1 MTDRVEIPTVAL
13 SQVIERLTERRIVV
27 EKAVSTLGEAPQ
39 GLRDVFELCRGFEK
53 AFSNIVNESPVANR
67 IKEAFFSEK
76 GLAGN
81 VQRLPFDKLFSID
94 SVKKITKTADG
105 YQPHLVSPERG
116 LQLMASKALDQV
128 EGPVQECVSQVYTL
142 LISAARDAAS
152 VAGEHTEAAMNGKV
166 PLIVPE
172 FRTFIMP
179 AVVRALDEWRSEG
192 EKMAQ
197 MLVDME
203 RSYITAGFFRYTMYR
218 RFEASQSQ
226 AAVQKALA
234 KGGKKKGFMDR
245 VGLGGGG
252 GGGAEPDFAAPGAP
266 DAAGAMVPRAPGAPS
281 GAGSAAG
288 GGISLGSL
296 ADPNDY
302 IAAHFD
308 KKVNEESARQ
318 SLPVDGWRWQKR
330 FFIFSDSNKT
340 LYYFK
345 TPDDV
350 PKPNGLRGQISLVDC
365 IIEDLD
371 ERGNVRPAI
380 GSAMVEMQRG
390 ERASLLLR
398 IRSLDPRRPC
408 VKDHNSI
415 VLRAENVGNKYE
427 WISRMMRAVAAS
439 AGPSPPPP
447 VQAQPQPAAADP
459 RRASKDVIAD
469 ANGQP
474 AGVAPQPLGS
484 PGSAPSEASELVD
497 PLSEAA
503 GVQLSRRNS
512 FEVMTSTRLGQGA
525 KFFRAEELRDN
536 HGRLQPAPPIVLGP
550 MAPGGGLQPQQQQAS
565 AAMRLAELAK
575 KPLTVQETW
584 ETRYEQLMEQ
594 FASDMQMYI
603 TMVCD
608 TIVTTVPKSVVHC
621 LVRKAEK
628 NLLNHLFGH
637 VHKMSEEE
645 LKRMLT
651 EDSSVTEKRAAVR
664 LLYDKIKMAI
674 DDVQYKQEKVK
685 RKDHEGDNVLMDAE
699 VLALAV
705 MTDLLSGEQRRRYT
719 DMIDSPYMP
728 ALRAPVPLSHVDR
741 PKKLPTAPQGLVE
754 GQAAAAGLART
765 SVGAGAPARR
775 APAVPARPAANGM
788 PSTPSARRAP
798 PPPPK

>member
-1 MTDRVEIPTVAL
+1 
-13 SQVIERLTERRIVV
+13 
-27 EKAVSTLGEAPQ
+27 
-39 GLRDVFELCRGFEK
+39 
-53 AFSNIVNESPVANR
+53 
-67 IKEAFFSEK
+67 
-76 GLAGN
+76 
-81 VQRLPFDKLFSID
+81 
-94 SVKKITKTADG
+94 
-105 YQPHLVSPERG
+105 
-116 LQLMASKALDQV
+116 
-128 EGPVQECVSQVYTL
+128 VYTL
-142 LISAARDAAS
+142 LVSAARDAAA

-172 FRTFIMP
+172 FKTFIMP
-179 AVVRALDEWRSEG
+179 AVIRALDDWRTEG

-226 AAVQKALA
+226 AAVQKALN
-234 KGGKKKGFMDR
+234 KGKTKKGFM
-245 VGLGGGG
+245 GF
-252 GGGAEPDFAAPGAP
+252 GGGAAEPALDGPAGQPGPGAITP
-266 DAAGAMVPRAPGAPS
+266 VTSMRASNPAS
-281 GAGSAAG
+281 
-288 GGISLGSL
+288 GISMSSL

-308 KKVNEESARQ
+308 KKVNEESTRQ

-350 PKPNGLRGQISLVDC
+350 PKANGLRGQINLVDC

-371 ERGNVRPAI
+371 ERGNVRPSI

-390 ERASLLLR
+390 NRASLLMR

-415 VLRAENVGNKYE
+415 VLRAENVGIKYE
-427 WISRMMRAVAAS
+427 WITRMMRAMAAS
-439 AGPSPPPP
+439 AGPPLPPP
-447 VQAQPQPAAADP
+447 VAAATQQQQQQPTAAAAGDQ
-459 RRASKDVIAD
+459 RLSRDGAD
-469 ANGQP
+469 ANGNATP
-474 AGVAPQPLGS
+474 AGAAGLNGAPEG
-484 PGSAPSEASELVD
+484 SELLD
-497 PLSEAA
+497 PA
-503 GVQLSRRNS
+503 GDIQLTRRNS
-512 FEVMTSTRLGQGA
+512 FEVMATTRLGQGA
-525 KFFRAEELRDN
+525 KFFRADELRDQ
-536 HGRLQPAPPIVLGP
+536 HGRLQSAPPIVLGP
-550 MAPGGGLQPQQQQAS
+550 MTPGAGPVTANPS
-565 AAMRLAELAK
+565 SLAKLTELAK
-575 KPLTVQETW
+575 KPLSVQETW

-594 FASDMQMYI
+594 FANDMQLYI

-637 VHKMSEEE
+637 VHKMSEDE
-645 LKRMLT
+645 LNRMLQ
-651 EDSSVTEKRAAVR
+651 EDSSVTERRAAVR
-664 LLYDKIKMAI
+664 NLYDKIKMAI

-685 RKDHEGDNVLMDAE
+685 RKDHEGDTVLLDAE

-705 MTDLLSGEQRRRYT
+705 MIDLLSGDQRRHYS
-719 DMIDSPYMP
+719 DLIDSPYMP

-754 GQAAAAGLART
+754 GQAAAAT
-765 SVGAGAPARR
+765 SSLSRVSLSGSGSGGQPVRRAPGAPAG
-775 APAVPARPAANGM
+775 ARSVVNGV
-788 PSTPSARRAP
+788 PSTPSAARRAP

>member
-1 MTDRVEIPTVAL
+1 MADRVEIPTIAL

-27 EKAVSTLGEAPQ
+27 EKAVSTLGEAPT

-53 AFSNIVNESPVANR
+53 AFSNIVNESPVANK
-67 IKEAFFSEK
+67 IKEAFFSER

-81 VQRLPFDKLFSID
+81 VHRLPFDKLFAID
-94 SVKKITKTADG
+94 SVKKITRTADG

-116 LQLMASKALDQV
+116 LQLMASKALSQV

-142 LISAARDAAS
+142 LIAAARDAAT

-166 PLIVPE
+166 PLNVPE

-179 AVVRALDEWRSEG
+179 AVVKALDEWRAEA
-192 EKMAQ
+192 ERMAQ

-203 RSYITAGFFRYTMYR
+203 RSYITAGFFRYTMSR

-226 AAVQKALA
+226 AAVQKALNKDA
-234 KGGKKKGFMDR
+234 GRPKKGFM
-245 VGLGGGG
+245 GFGGGG
-252 GGGAEPDFAAPGAP
+252 GPDPAP
-266 DAAGAMVPRAPGAPS
+266 VQPS
-281 GAGSAAG
+281 GPSTDNVMSPGRPSSGGG

-318 SLPVDGWRWQKR
+318 SLPVDSWRWQKR
-330 FFIFSDSNKT
+330 FFIFSDSMKT

-371 ERGNVRPAI
+371 ERGNTRPSI
-380 GSAMVEMQRG
+380 GSANVELQRG
-390 ERASLLLR
+390 DRASLLLR
-398 IRSLDPRRPC
+398 IRSLDPRRPI
-408 VKDHNSI
+408 VKDHTSL
-415 VLRAENVGNKYE
+415 VLRAENVSTKYE
-427 WISRMMRAVAAS
+427 WIQRMMRAVAAA
-439 AGPSPPPP
+439 AGPPPP
-447 VQAQPQPAAADP
+447 LAAVQQPAAAPAPPQAVGPDG
-459 RRASKDVIAD
+459 ASSNGTLPPGAPGDIDVD
-469 ANGQP
+469 A
-474 AGVAPQPLGS
+474 AAVAAELG
-484 PGSAPSEASELVD
+484 A
-497 PLSEAA
+497 
-503 GVQLSRRNS
+503 VQLTRRDS
-512 FEVMTSTRLGQGA
+512 FEVMQSTRLGQGA
-525 KFFRAEELRDN
+525 KFFRAEECRDQ

-550 MAPGGGLQPQQQQAS
+550 MAPSDLSQGG
-565 AAMRLAELAK
+565 AAPPPSTSKKLLDLAK
-575 KPLTVQETW
+575 KPLSVQETW

-594 FASDMQMYI
+594 FASDMRLYMG
-603 TMVCD
+603 MVCD

-628 NLLNHLFGH
+628 NLLNHMFGH
-637 VHKMSEEE
+637 VHKMSEVEIE
-645 LKRMLT
+645 RMLQ

-664 LLYDKIKMAI
+664 DLYDKIKMAI
-674 DDVQYKQEKVK
+674 DDVQYKQEKIK
-685 RKDHEGDNVLMDAE
+685 RKDHEGDNVLMDAQ
-699 VLALAV
+699 VLAMAC
-705 MTDLLSGEQRRRYT
+705 MTDLLSGDQRRRYT
-719 DMIDSPYMP
+719 DLIDSPFMP
-728 ALRAPVPLSHVDR
+728 ALRAPVPLSHMDR

-754 GQAAAAGLART
+754 GQAGLGRT
-765 SVGAGAPARR
+765 SLSGQPARR
-775 APAVPARPAANGM
+775 APAAPARPGGTPNGSV
-788 PSTPSARRAP
+788 PSTPSTARRAP

>member
-1 MTDRVEIPTVAL
+1 MAADRVEIPTIAL

-53 AFSNIVNESPVANR
+53 AFSNIVNESSVANR
-67 IKEAFFSEK
+67 IKEAFFSDK

-172 FRTFIMP
+172 FKTFVMP
-179 AVVRALDEWRSEG
+179 AVVRALDDWRSEG

-252 GGGAEPDFAAPGAP
+252 ADADAGGPGAA
-266 DAAGAMVPRAPGAPS
+266 DAAGAMVARAPGAPP
-281 GAGSAAG
+281 AAAPAA

-318 SLPVDGWRWQKR
+318 SLPVDGWRWQ
-330 FFIFSDSNKT
+330 SASSSSQ
-340 LYYFK
+340 
-345 TPDDV
+345 
-350 PKPNGLRGQISLVDC
+350 PNGLRGHISLVDC

-408 VKDHNSI
+408 VKDHSSI
-415 VLRAENVGNKYE
+415 VLRAENVGTKYE
-427 WISRMMRAVAAS
+427 WISRMLRAVAAS
-439 AGPSPPPP
+439 AGPPPPPP
-447 VQAQPQPAAADP
+447 VQVQPQPAAEP
-459 RRASKDVIAD
+459 RRASKDAAD
-469 ANGQP
+469 ANGPP
-474 AGVAPQPLGS
+474 AGAAPLASPSVAPS
-484 PGSAPSEASELVD
+484 DASELVD
-497 PLSEAA
+497 PLQEAA
-503 GVQLSRRNS
+503 GVQLTRRDS

-525 KFFRAEELRDN
+525 KFFRAEELRDH
-536 HGRLQPAPPIVLGP
+536 HGHLQPAPPIVLGP
-550 MAPGGGLQPQQQQAS
+550 MAPGGGLPAQQPS
-565 AAMRLAELAK
+565 AATRLADLAK
-575 KPLTVQETW
+575 KPLTVQ
-584 ETRYEQLMEQ
+584 TRYEQLMEQ

-645 LKRMLT
+645 LKRMLM

-719 DMIDSPYMP
+719 DMIESPYMP

-775 APAVPARPAANGM
+775 APAAPARSSANGM

>member
-1 MTDRVEIPTVAL
+1 MADRVEIPTVAL
-13 SQVIERLTERRIVV
+13 TQVIERLTERRIVV

-128 EGPVQECVSQVYTL
+128 ENPVQECVSQVYTL
-142 LISAARDAAS
+142 LVSAARDAAA

-172 FRTFIMP
+172 FKTFIMP
-179 AVVRALDEWRSEG
+179 AVIRALDEWRAEG

-226 AAVQKALA
+226 AAVQKALQ
-234 KGGKKKGFMDR
+234 KGKSKQGFMER
-245 VGLGGGG
+245 VGLSKSTADAD
-252 GGGAEPDFAAPGAP
+252 GAASSPEGAIVPAQRMSNSGPAAAPQ
-266 DAAGAMVPRAPGAPS
+266 
-281 GAGSAAG
+281 
-288 GGISLGSL
+288 GISLGSL

-371 ERGNVRPAI
+371 ERGNVRPSI

-390 ERASLLLR
+390 DRASLLLR

-408 VKDHNSI
+408 VKDHSSI
-415 VLRAENVGNKYE
+415 VLRAENVGIKHE
-427 WISRMMRAVAAS
+427 WIARMMRAVAAS
-439 AGPSPPPP
+439 AGPPPP
-447 VQAQPQPAAADP
+447 VQAATPQQPEARRTSKDSSDANGPTAAAPPAAA
-459 RRASKDVIAD
+459 AMS
-469 ANGQP
+469 
-474 AGVAPQPLGS
+474 
-484 PGSAPSEASELVD
+484 SAPSEASEFLD
-497 PLSEAA
+497 PVTTEV
-503 GVQLSRRNS
+503 GVSLERRNS
-512 FEVMTSTRLGQGA
+512 FEVLTTTRLGQGA

-536 HGRLQPAPPIVLGP
+536 HGRLQPAPTIVLGP
-550 MAPGGGLQPQQQQAS
+550 MAPG
-565 AAMRLAELAK
+565 AAAQTDNTLAKLNELAK
-575 KPLTVQETW
+575 RPLSVQETW

-645 LKRMLT
+645 LKRMLQ
-651 EDSSVTEKRAAVR
+651 EDASVTEKRAAVR

-705 MTDLLSGEQRRRYT
+705 MTEVLSGEQRRRYT
-719 DMIDSPYMP
+719 DMIDSPFMP

-765 SVGAGAPARR
+765 SVGAGGQPVRR
-775 APAVPARPAANGM
+775 APAAPSRTGATAANGV
-788 PSTPSARRAP
+788 PTIPAARRAP